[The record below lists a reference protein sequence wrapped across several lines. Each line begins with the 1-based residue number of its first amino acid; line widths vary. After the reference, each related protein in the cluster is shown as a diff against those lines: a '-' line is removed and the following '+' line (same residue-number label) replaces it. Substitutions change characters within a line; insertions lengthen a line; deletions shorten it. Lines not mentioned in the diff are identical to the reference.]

1 MAILVAESVPY
12 RLSLSRHTSTER
24 DLLCLFCT
32 QIVLR
37 ESSSEESSDTET
49 RNAANAASAAVSN
62 DKRPRVTANSL
73 KNGQAFD
80 GNSAA
85 C

>member
-49 RNAANAASAAVSN
+49 RNAASAAVSN

-80 GNSAA
+80 GNLAA